1 MTFEMT
7 PEAVRGRHF
16 AKPKDGSATIH
27 EWLARPDGSCDL
39 CELLERLE
47 DSEESRQHAEA
58 RQFSAEMALRGKWG
72 IDPMSKI
79 LRDMAGKY
87 ANLQT
92 FFLEVADALDRR
104 YPEANTPD
112 RRSGSQ
118 E

>member
-1 MTFEMT
+1 MSVILT
-7 PEAVRGRHF
+7 
-16 AKPKDGSATIH
+16 
-27 EWLARPDGSCDL
+27 LARIREIFSDRSDGWETVQDNWDDVAATVIGL
-39 CELLERLE
+39 IERLE

-87 ANLQT
+87 ANLRT

-112 RRSGSQ
+112 PSSEPQ
-118 E
+118 P